1 VQAFLRWT
9 PPGGV
14 LGTICRESEARA
26 EQLAARSDELE
37 RLAAD
42 APSAPSLAAALRGAN
57 VAVIAEVKRRS
68 PSKGSIAPGLDA
80 VAQAWAYVEGGAAA
94 ISVLTEADHF
104 GGSLEDLQQVRAELA
119 VPALKKDFHVRP
131 IQLVEARAAG
141 ASAALLI
148 ARALDPVRLREMMAT
163 GRELGLELLVEIRD
177 EAELERALELGA
189 TMIGVNNRDL
199 ESLEIDPATA
209 ERLVPRIPGE
219 IVTIAESGMKT
230 RADVER
236 YARCGADAVLVGSTI
251 SAAPDPTAATRSLT
265 AVPRI
270 ARVR

>member
-14 LGTICRESEARA
+14 LGTICGESEARA
-26 EQLAARSDELE
+26 ARLSSRSAELE
-37 RLAAD
+37 RLAAA
-42 APSAPSLAAALRGAN
+42 APAAPSLAAALRRAD
-57 VAVIAEVKRRS
+57 VALIAEVKRRS
-68 PSKGSIAPGLDA
+68 PSKGSIAPDLDA
-80 VAQAWAYVEGGAAA
+80 VTQARAYVAGGAAA
-94 ISVLTEADHF
+94 ISVLTEPAHF
-104 GGSLEDLQQVRAELA
+104 SGSLEDLEAVRAALP

-148 ARALDPVRLREMMAT
+148 ARALDRERLRQMMEA

-177 EAELERALELGA
+177 EAELDRALEVGA

-199 ESLEIDPATA
+199 ESLVIDPSTA
-209 ERLVPRIPGE
+209 ERLVPRIPSGM
-219 IVTIAESGMKT
+219 VAIAESGVKS

-236 YARCGADAVLVGSTI
+236 YAQCGADAVLVGSSI
-251 SAAPDPTAATRSLT
+251 SAAADPAAATRSLA

-270 ARVR
+270 ARAG

>member
-14 LGTICRESEARA
+14 LGTICLESEARA
-26 EQLAARSDELE
+26 ARLSGRSAELE
-37 RLAAD
+37 RLAAS
-42 APSAPSLAAALRGAN
+42 APAGPSLAQALRRAD
-57 VAVIAEVKRRS
+57 VALIAEVKRRS
-68 PSKGSIAPGLDA
+68 PSKGSIAPDLDA
-80 VAQAWAYVEGGAAA
+80 VTQARAYVAGGAAA
-94 ISVLTEADHF
+94 ISVLTEPAHF
-104 GGSLEDLQQVRAELA
+104 SGSLEDLEAVRAALP

-131 IQLVEARAAG
+131 IQLMEARASG

-148 ARALDPVRLREMMAT
+148 ARALDPDRLRQMMET

-177 EAELERALELGA
+177 EAELDRALEVGA

-199 ESLEIDPATA
+199 ESLVIDPATA
-209 ERLVPRIPGE
+209 ERLVPRIPAE
-219 IVTIAESGMKT
+219 IVAIAESGVKS

-236 YARCGADAVLVGSTI
+236 YAQCGADAVLVGSSI
-251 SAAPDPTAATRSLT
+251 SAAADPTAATRSLA
-265 AVPRI
+265 AVPRV